1 MKIGNDDVKKV
12 YLGESVV
19 SKVYSSYY
27 DEDVRST
34 ILESMVCWYDP
45 HRQGCTNVNMAAN
58 PVLIDFSGNKRDMT
72 CHNFDWTTTSGIA
85 EDGSLRFDGVDDY
98 CSASNP
104 ILTDFTAICRRKH
117 EDLDGNPVFRT
128 LAGKLSESN
137 SASSRDGSF
146 ILDFFD
152 VSNKILYAG
161 SFGTIVNT
169 GVSVD
174 SLFHTVYLTKTNY
187 NGIKKISSEKKPD
200 IETLYL
206 GKFNTT
212 DVRKF
217 KGCMDCFML
226 FNRTLTDE
234 EITWVKANL
243 IENRYRYLVCPIVG
257 VADPNVDLDGIRDEN
272 GFLWIEAD

>member
-12 YLGESVV
+12 YIGGSVV

-34 ILESMVCWYDP
+34 ILKSMVCWYDP

-58 PVLIDFSGNKRDMT
+58 PVLIDFSGNKRNMT
-72 CHNFDWTTTSGIA
+72 CHNFDWNTECGIA
-85 EDGSLRFDGVDDY
+85 GDRSLRFKRGAYGYVKK
-98 CSASNP
+98 P
-104 ILTDFTAICRRKH
+104 VLTDFTIICQRKYVDTYENQILASTKNEVPL
-117 EDLDGNPVFRT
+117 EDDSANSGAFQMENDQYINCFGSSTFR
-128 LAGKLSESN
+128 
-137 SASSRDGSF
+137 
-146 ILDFFD
+146 
-152 VSNKILYAG
+152 
-161 SFGTIVNT
+161 GT
-169 GVSVD
+169 SYFWD
-174 SLFHTVYLTKTNY
+174 SDYRTVYMTKTNY
-187 NGIKKISSEKKPD
+187 NGEINIIPGSKPD
-200 IETLYL
+200 TNDLYL
-206 GKFNTT
+206 GSDNPELHPSKGFN
-212 DVRKF
+212 
-217 KGCMDCFML
+217 GNISCFML

>member
-12 YLGESVV
+12 YIGESVV

-34 ILESMVCWYDP
+34 ILKSMVCWYDP

-58 PVLIDFSGNKRDMT
+58 PVLKDFSGNKRDMT

-85 EDGSLRFDGVDDY
+85 EDGSLRFDGVNDY

-117 EDLDGNPVFRT
+117 EDLDGNPAFRT

-137 SASSRDGSF
+137 SASSGDGSF

-152 VSNKILYAG
+152 VSNKLLYAG
-161 SFGTIVNT
+161 SFGNIVNT

-187 NGIKKISSEKKPD
+187 NGIKKISSGEKPD

-206 GKFNTT
+206 GKFNIT